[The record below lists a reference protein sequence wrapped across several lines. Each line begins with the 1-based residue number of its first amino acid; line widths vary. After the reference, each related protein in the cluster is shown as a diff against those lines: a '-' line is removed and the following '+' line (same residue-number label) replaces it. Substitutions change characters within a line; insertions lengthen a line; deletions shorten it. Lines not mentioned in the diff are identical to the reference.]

1 MHIIQDTIYETEYYL
16 TIINIIYILGFI
28 DAKRCDF
35 LTKTYKD
42 IKYDWYNSKIIFQ
55 YKSMISS
62 VNCEDGNICCRTT
75 GRTCCSDPS
84 VSKDED
90 IFLYVILIFIQS
102 FIFTNNCLIKSKSH
116 FIQCNMYDS
125 KSILFSFKNLKRSV
139 LKSINLQS

>member
-1 MHIIQDTIYETEYYL
+1 MYYSQNVSDVFENNFDFKNVILVKGAYNLDNIYETEYYL

-28 DAKRCDF
+28 DAKRCYF

-90 IFLYVILIFIQS
+90 IFLYVILIY
-102 FIFTNNCLIKSKSH
+102 TSH
-116 FIQCNMYDS
+116 SY
-125 KSILFSFKNLKRSV
+125 
-139 LKSINLQS
+139 LQIIV

>member
-1 MHIIQDTIYETEYYL
+1 MHIIKDNIYETEYYL
-16 TIINIIYILGFI
+16 TIINIIFILGFI
-28 DAKRCDF
+28 DAKRCYF

-42 IKYDWYNSKIIFQ
+42 IKYDWHSSKIIFQ

-90 IFLYVILIFIQS
+90 IFLYVILIYTGPSYLHIIVWLNPNPTS
-102 FIFTNNCLIKSKSH
+102 FSVICMTLNQYSFLSK
-116 FIQCNMYDS
+116 I
-125 KSILFSFKNLKRSV
+125 
-139 LKSINLQS
+139 